1 MEKTTLEPGTVIG
14 NVNVLDLRKVSAET
28 IANID
33 RIGNVN
39 ILIYS
44 RATAP
49 LVPKLN
55 LANVNVSLEAPD
67 EAQAVTGR
75 VIIDRDYFQGREQPV
90 FLVVTGQVLVKP
102 GVNPED
108 VEKGL
113 GGLAVVGQIMCPEP
127 VQGAVQ
133 AKTTQLVGQ
142 SIAYPASGR
151 VIMGSLALDEAFLKG
166 LEDESDL
173 VILGSLRVPK
183 AVANDLLSQ
192 KLGKLHV
199 TGSIRVHEE
208 NAEEIRARLSNGAAK
223 MTVIPLG
230 FALVEKPLVLDDTVL
245 EALPAPK
252 LFCLEQVEIDA
263 GTSPDVLDQRLA
275 EMVTKRLLL
284 CPAGLKGVMSRKCNL
299 LETEAIFYEGELW
312 LVDGEEQLVASRF
325 EYLSGKATLVVTGML
340 TIDAD
345 LPPKVLA
352 DRLAKVHNLGFISCT
367 PEQQGAIQARLGLK
381 EGTLGPPEKEGEE
394 DSRHLGNVNHLVL

>member
-1 MEKTTLEPGTVIG
+1 MEKTTLESGTVIG

-28 IANID
+28 VASIGK
-33 RIGNVN
+33 IGNVN
-39 ILIYS
+39 MLIYS

-49 LVPKLN
+49 LIPKLN
-55 LANVNVSLEAPD
+55 LANVNISLEAPE
-67 EAQAVTGR
+67 EAQVVTGQ

-102 GVNPED
+102 GVKPED

-127 VQGAVQ
+127 VQGVVQ
-133 AKTTQLVGQ
+133 AKTTQLLGRSVV
-142 SIAYPASGR
+142 YPASGR
-151 VIMGSLALDEAFLKG
+151 VIMGSLAMDEAFLKG

-183 AVANDLLSQ
+183 VVANDLLAQ

-199 TGSIRVHEE
+199 MGGIRVHEE
-208 NAEEIRARLSNGAAK
+208 NAEAIRARLSNGAAK
-223 MTVIPLG
+223 ITVIPPG

-245 EALPAPK
+245 EALPSPK
-252 LFCLEQVEIDA
+252 LFCLERVEVDA
-263 GTSPDVLDQRLA
+263 GTSLDVLDERLA
-275 EMVTKRLLL
+275 EIVAKRLLL
-284 CPAGLKGVMSRKCNL
+284 CPAGLKGVMSRKCDI

-312 LVDGEEQLVASRF
+312 LVDGEEQLAAPRF

-340 TIDAD
+340 AIDAGVA
-345 LPPKVLA
+345 PKVLA

-381 EGTLGPPEKEGEE
+381 EGTLGSQEKKEEEG
-394 DSRHLGNVNHLVL
+394 SRRLGNVNHLVL